1 MLITNGGSSGWDE
14 GLIALVD
21 WVDAA
26 WELNGGAVKLNLR
39 AVGMEA
45 PVGQGLTLGTGLWG
59 GDSGETGEN
68 CDTSKTAKAM
78 RRGKNLGDKNWS
90 MSSSR

>member
-1 MLITNGGSSGWDE
+1 MGRGSDRPGRLGGCGMGVERWGGETQSERGRY
-14 GLIALVD
+14 
-21 WVDAA
+21 
-26 WELNGGAVKLNLR
+26 GGAGR
-39 AVGMEA
+39 T
-45 PVGQGLTLGTGLWG
+45 GLDIGTGLWG

>member
-39 AVGMEA
+39 GVGMEA
-45 PVGQGLTLGTGLWG
+45 PVGQGLTLVPGCG
-59 GDSGETGEN
+59 
-68 CDTSKTAKAM
+68 AAIQV
-78 RRGKNLGDKNWS
+78 RLGRIAIRVRQLK
-90 MSSSR
+90 RCAEARI